1 MKNNFLASF
10 KGPSTVS
17 GKSSS
22 SKKGLEIT
30 TVDVFKSKAY
40 AFKDNV
46 VKPKDYSSISKKD
59 PMIVTYV
66 KNRELHYTKLDASGS
81 SSGETLEGFLLD
93 AAYRNLA
100 LDNAQQYLMSY
111 GPRQDKENFYDVFL
125 ISAETVETNLQ
136 PLLFNTEYI
145 DYVIPEP
152 LLYKG
157 LYEQGV
163 LDSNTVDCF
172 IYIGDD
178 EAYVV
183 VYNQGNFSFV
193 RSLGRYTLNYLAAQY
208 PAITGQKI
216 EKADFFA
223 KLKQDGVSGEMVNVV
238 DELLYFVSDVFANLS
253 DLSTANIS
261 KIFIGTDIGTI
272 NGLADLASKRIGI
285 ECRDF
290 SFNLNFEGGE
300 QDINFLNVLMFLYAR
315 GCDDERSPANLSPY
329 LRPPAFMKRDG
340 GKFVALMGVALVA
353 GLIMPGVELV
363 QAGLNTMERDKQKL
377 KVESLQQEVNGLNS
391 KKENTQKEFNAIK
404 DKLAN
409 LRADLEL
416 KENIIKDSH
425 SKKVEYKMKN
435 STLYDIAKYLNDQGV
450 NTENI
455 SIDSDNIITVVLNSS
470 NDIKITKLIKFIEN
484 SDRYSVVAKEISV
497 KEGIYQS
504 AIKIGVK

>member
-1 MKNNFLASF
+1 MKNNFLASL
-10 KGPSTVS
+10 KSPGTAS
-17 GKSSS
+17 GKSSN

-40 AFKDNV
+40 VFKDNV
-46 VKPKDYSSISKKD
+46 VRPKDYASISKKD
-59 PMIVTYV
+59 PEIVTYV
-66 KNRELHYTKLDASGS
+66 KNRELHYTKIDASGS
-81 SSGETLEGFLLD
+81 ASGETLEGFLLD

-100 LDNAQQYLMSY
+100 LDAAQQFLISY
-111 GPRQDKENFYDVFL
+111 GPRKDKENFYDVFL

-136 PLLFNTEYI
+136 PLLFNTEYV

-163 LDSNTVDCF
+163 LDNNSVDCF

-183 VYNQGNFSFV
+183 VYSYGNFSFV

-208 PAITGQKI
+208 PAVTGQKI
-216 EKADFFA
+216 EKSDFFA
-223 KLKQDGVSGEMVNVV
+223 KLKKDGINGEMANVV
-238 DELLYFVSDVFANLS
+238 DELLYYVADVFANLS

-261 KIFIGTDIGTI
+261 KIYIGTDLGTI
-272 NGLADLASKRIGI
+272 DGFADLAGKRIGI

-290 SFNLNFEGGE
+290 GFNLKFEGAE
-300 QDINFLNVLMFLYAR
+300 QDVNFLNVLMFLYAK
-315 GCDDERSPANLSPY
+315 GCDDARNPLNLSPY
-329 LRPPAFMKRDG
+329 LRPPALLKRDG
-340 GKFVALMGVALVA
+340 GKLVAIMGVALVA

-363 QAGLNTMERDKQKL
+363 QAGLDSMEKDTQRV
-377 KVESLQQEVNGLNS
+377 KVDTLRQEVNALTS
-391 KKENTQKEFNAIK
+391 KKESAEKEFSGV
-404 DKLAN
+404 KLKLEN

-416 KENIIKDSH
+416 KEGIIKDSH
-425 SKKVEYKMKN
+425 SKKVEYRMKN
-435 STLYDIAKYLNDQGV
+435 ATLYDIAKFLNDQGV

-455 SIDSDNIITVVLNSS
+455 SIDSGNIITVVLNSS
-470 NDIKITKLIKFIEN
+470 NDLKITKLIKFIEN
-484 SDRYSVVAKEISV
+484 SDKYSVVAKEISF
-497 KEGIYQS
+497 KDGIYQS